1 MACKM
6 WQGRQL
12 FKSRGT
18 VSWRKTNAAEG
29 LELLPRT
36 TLLDRTADTVVA
48 LQRRTQIGEQESDL
62 RAPHLLQA
70 RRPAEH
76 HLHRYY
82 LECNNSEAPGH

>member
-6 WQGRQL
+6 WQGRQF

-18 VSWRKTNAAEG
+18 VSWRETYAAEG
-29 LELLPRT
+29 LELLQRA
-36 TLLDRTADTVVA
+36 TLLDRMADTVVA
-48 LQRRTQIGEQESDL
+48 LQRRTQIGEQECDL

-82 LECNNSEAPGH
+82 FEHNNSEAPGH